1 MIVPSPIEGYEAL
14 TDNTQ
19 ELKEGMVLLVTAQ
32 NAPYRK
38 ALPEATP
45 TVSPEALMA
54 AWDLETIKV
63 VGVTGT
69 NGKTT
74 VTALIYSLLIDLGH
88 SCALQGTR
96 GLFVDDRPLERK
108 HMTTP
113 SILETLWNMKRAKEA
128 GAEYFVME
136 VSSHAIHQERIEGLN
151 FALKI
156 HTNVTR
162 DHLDYHG
169 TVAEYRRV
177 KSRFFADDAPKLLN
191 KDEIKT
197 VSYNPIGAYTYG
209 VEEPATFKIMAYSLA
224 NGISAVIK
232 YHEEEEAFFSNMMGL
247 FNLYNLTAAISAAKI
262 LTRRPLAEICDMVE
276 NFGGVSGRMEVV
288 SVNPTVI
295 VDFAHTDD
303 GMYRVLDSL
312 KDKDLVV
319 VFGAG
324 GDRDRGKRPKMGA
337 VAGRFAKK
345 IYVTSDNPRSEDPET
360 IIREILQGLK
370 GKENVYALVDRREAI
385 EKALR
390 ELEEGEILLV
400 LGKGDED
407 TQEIGGVKHPFDDRE
422 VVRELLEE
430 LEEVKSFWGG
440 LRPH

>member
-1 MIVPSPIEGYEAL
+1 MTVPSPIEGFEAL
-14 TDNTQ
+14 TDNTR
-19 ELKEGMVLLVTAQ
+19 ELDEGVLLLATAQ
-32 NAPYRK
+32 NAPYR
-38 ALPEATP
+38 ADLPETTALITP
-45 TVSPEALMA
+45 EELLKS
-54 AWDLETIKV
+54 WNLEEMKV

-74 VTALIYSLLIDLGH
+74 VTALIYSLLIDLGF

-96 GLFVDDRPLERK
+96 GLFVNDEAIEAK

-113 SILETLWNMKRAKEA
+113 SILETLWNMKRSREA

-136 VSSHAIHQERIEGLN
+136 VSSHAIAQERIEALH
-151 FALKI
+151 FALKV

-169 TVAEYRRV
+169 TVEEYRRV

-197 VSYNPIGAYTYG
+197 VQYNPIGAYTYG

-224 NGISAVIK
+224 DGISAVIK

-262 LTRRPLAEICDMVE
+262 LTRRPLAQICAQVE

-288 SVNPTVI
+288 STRPTVI

-303 GMYRVLDSL
+303 GIYRVLDSL

-345 IYVTSDNPRSEDPET
+345 IYVTSDNPRSEDPEM
-360 IIREILQGLK
+360 IIREILTGLR

-390 ELEEGEILLV
+390 ELEEGEILLI
-400 LGKGDED
+400 LGKGDEEY
-407 TQEIGGVKHPFDDRE
+407 QEIAGVKHPFDDRE

-430 LEEVKSFWGG
+430 LAEVKS
-440 LRPH
+440 

>member
-1 MIVPSPIEGYEAL
+1 MTVPSPIEGFETL
-14 TDNTQ
+14 TDNTG
-19 ELKEGMVLLVTAQ
+19 ELKEGSLLLATAQ

-38 ALPEATP
+38 SLPETP
-45 TVSPEALMA
+45 PVLTPEELID
-54 AWDLETIKV
+54 AWNLDEMKV

-96 GLFVDDRPLERK
+96 GLFVDDRPLQRK

-136 VSSHAIHQERIEGLN
+136 VSSHAIDQKRIEGLS
-151 FALKI
+151 FALKV

-169 TVAEYRRV
+169 SVEEYRRV

-197 VSYNPIGAYTYG
+197 IRYNPIGAYTYG

-224 NGISAVIK
+224 NGISAVIR
-232 YHEEEEAFFSNMMGL
+232 YHDEEEAFFSNMMGL
-247 FNLYNLTAAISAAKI
+247 FNLYNLTAAIGAVKI
-262 LTRRPLAEICDMVE
+262 LTRRPLAEICDVVE

-288 SVNPTVI
+288 STRPTVI

-312 KDKDLVV
+312 KEKDLVV

-345 IYVTSDNPRSEDPET
+345 IYVTSDNPRSEDPEA
-360 IIREILQGLK
+360 IIAEILAGLK
-370 GKENVYALVDRREAI
+370 GKENVHAVVDRREAI
-385 EKALR
+385 RRALS

-407 TQEIGGVKHPFDDRE
+407 TQEIAGEKHPFDDRK

-430 LEEVKSFWGG
+430 LEKVKS
-440 LRPH
+440 